1 MVCTGIM
8 LYKNIVT
15 LTGRRSMFYPS
26 WLSLRIFFLWQLLLR
41 LFSSFSLTWDSGSC
55 SDHIFDS

>member
-1 MVCTGIM
+1 MVCTRIM

-15 LTGRRSMFYPS
+15 LTGRRSMFYPA

-41 LFSSFSLTWDSGSC
+41 LFASFSLTWDSGSY